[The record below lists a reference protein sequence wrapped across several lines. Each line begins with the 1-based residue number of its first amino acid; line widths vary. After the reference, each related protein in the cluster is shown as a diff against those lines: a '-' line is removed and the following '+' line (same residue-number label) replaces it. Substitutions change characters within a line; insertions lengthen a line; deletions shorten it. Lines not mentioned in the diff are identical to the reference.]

1 MSQDIARR
9 RRSSMAAEHAQT
21 LRTPGIERGRPV
33 SIFVD
38 GTERLAYEGE
48 SVLAVLW
55 ALGENALHVT
65 ARTHQPRSFFGGM
78 GVCFDC
84 LVTVDGRV
92 NVRACLEPVRAGMM
106 VTLQRDAGYTDAG

>member
-48 SVLAVLW
+48 SVLAVR
-55 ALGENALHVT
+55 GPVGGNARHVT
-65 ARTHQPRSFFGGM
+65 ARTHQARSFFCGM
-78 GVCFDC
+78 GVGSGRR
-84 LVTVDGRV
+84 VTVDGRV